1 MECYGPKGG
10 DIKNY
15 RQNILLLGTS
25 GESMSESGRRQRR
38 YGFLRKLKNLAAVTG
53 IALALSFLGAADAT
67 AVRIKDI
74 ADIKGVRQ
82 NQLVGYGLI
91 VGLEGTGD
99 GKKSVFTNRAV
110 SSMLEKMGMPV
121 SPDEIK
127 TKNIAS
133 VMVTAVL
140 PPFARAG
147 SRIDVIV
154 SSIGDAKNLQGG
166 TLVLTPLKGVDGQVY
181 AVAQGSISTGGFAA
195 AGNAA
200 AVQKNFLTVGRIPS
214 GALIEREIPFDFAE
228 KDSLTLMLRHPDFTT
243 SARIAD
249 AVNRRLP
256 GASARAGDPGTIQVN
271 VPAAYAGDI
280 VRFATIIESLEVQ
293 PDMSAKVV
301 INERTGTVVM
311 GQDVRISTVAVAH
324 GNLSIQISEGAEV
337 SQPAPFA
344 KRGETV
350 VVPETEIAVSEGDK
364 RLMVVNKGATIGEV
378 VRALNALGVTPR
390 DLIAI
395 LQAIK
400 AAGALQAQL
409 EII

>member
-1 MECYGPKGG
+1 MFRNVNSGAV
-10 DIKNY
+10 
-15 RQNILLLGTS
+15 ILIMALIC
-25 GESMSESGRRQRR
+25 
-38 YGFLRKLKNLAAVTG
+38 AV
-53 IALALSFLGAADAT
+53 GAADAG

-99 GKKSVFTNRAV
+99 GKKSVFTTRAV
-110 SSMLEKMGMPV
+110 ANMLEKMGMPV

-133 VMVTAVL
+133 VMATAVL

-166 TLVLTPLKGVDGQVY
+166 TLVLTPLKGVDGRVY

-195 AGNAA
+195 GGNAA
-200 AVQKNFLTVGRIPS
+200 SVQKNFLTVGRIPA
-214 GALIEREIPFDFAE
+214 GAVIEREIPYDFSR
-228 KDSLTLMLRHPDFTT
+228 KGSLTLMLRHPDFTT
-243 SARIAD
+243 ATRVAEAINSRFTGSTAHA
-249 AVNRRLP
+249 A
-256 GASARAGDPGTIQVN
+256 DPGTVH
-271 VPAAYAGDI
+271 VEVADGYAGDI
-280 VRFATIIESLEVQ
+280 VRFTTIVESLEVR
-293 PDMSAKVV
+293 PDVAARVV

-324 GNLSIQISEGAEV
+324 GNLSIQITEGAQV
-337 SQPAPFA
+337 SQPGPFA
-344 KRGETV
+344 RRGETA
-350 VVPETEIAVSEGDK
+350 VVPETDVAVEEGNN
-364 RLMVVNKGATIGEV
+364 RLMLMNAGATIGEV